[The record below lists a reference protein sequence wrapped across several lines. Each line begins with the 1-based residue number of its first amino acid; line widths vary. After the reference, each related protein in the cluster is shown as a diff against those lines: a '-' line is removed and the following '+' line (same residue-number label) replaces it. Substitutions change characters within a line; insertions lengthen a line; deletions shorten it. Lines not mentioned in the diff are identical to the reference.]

1 MKRRDF
7 MAVLGGIAI
16 ARPSSLR
23 AQQALPRIG
32 RLAIAPSQKIEDA
45 FRQGLRDFGYVEGQS
60 LLVDYRRAG
69 KAFGQLEALAAE
81 LVTLKLDVIVT
92 SSSQATRAILNQTR
106 TIPIVMMSTNPVG
119 LGFVASLAKPGG
131 NVTGVSLLGPEVSG
145 KRLQFLKQAVPG
157 IARVAML
164 WKFQTIRLRI
174 SLSMNRRPLPRHWVS
189 TCRFSKGAMP
199 TASMLRWR
207 LRLTSE
213 PRPSSCCRRRC
224 SISLPRRSPITR
236 CAGACLRSTPTR
248 KPPRPA
254 F

>member
-45 FRQGLRDFGYVEGQS
+45 FRQGLRDFGYVGQS

-106 TIPIVMMSTNPVG
+106 TNPIVMMSTNPVG

-164 WKFQTIRLRI
+164 WK
-174 SLSMNRRPLPRHWVS
+174 S
-189 TCRFSKGAMP
+189 
-199 TASMLRWR
+199 
-207 LRLTSE
+207 
-213 PRPSSCCRRRC
+213 
-224 SISLPRRSPITR
+224 RRSG
-236 CAGACLRSTPTR
+236 CAFLCR
-248 KPPRPA
+248 
-254 F
+254 